1 MFESLIGKKNF
12 SIDRLATLCHIAK
25 AGSIGAATGNNP
37 NKQSLYSRQIKELE
51 SFLGIYLLDR
61 DSRPSPVSEQG
72 LQLVR
77 IVQNYLTA
85 LDDYVAHC
93 QDQPTRIVV
102 GAGESLIQ
110 WALIPKVL
118 PRLRKHLPDAN
129 VVFLNCRT
137 QAIIDALQSGEIDVG
152 FVRKNAVPR
161 SLKTVGSIPM
171 EYRLFVPKK
180 LRIKFKS
187 PVTFK
192 KMGDLPLALLEGSGE
207 FRSKIDQLVARSG
220 VEPNV
225 VAECSSWT
233 QLALLVARKEC
244 GAILPSF
251 ASAQLDKASTGSYK
265 LEGFKEFERNLCF
278 AWSPKRAEI
287 RPVVERAAQLC
298 GQA

>member
-51 SFLGIYLLDR
+51 SFLGIDLLDR

-93 QDQPTRIVV
+93 QDQPTRIVI

-110 WALIPKVL
+110 WALIPEVL

-207 FRSKIDQLVARSG
+207 FRSKVDELADRSG
-220 VEPNV
+220 VKPNV
-225 VAECSSWT
+225 VAECSSST
-233 QLALLVARKEC
+233 QLALLVAQKEC

-251 ASAQLDKASTGSYK
+251 AGTQLDETSTDSYT
-265 LEGFKEFERNLCF
+265 LEGFKELERTMCF

-287 RPVVERAAQLC
+287 RPVVERAARLC
-298 GQA
+298 GQP